1 MHGNINNTWPGEWL
15 VTSLKKSET
24 QQLHK
29 LLGIEDEA
37 KWLAKLLDL
46 KYLSCCMKRY
56 TTQYPVISIVDMTTC
71 VSQFNHPVIIIG
83 CKKGIDT
90 NLTCDIDICYMNII
104 EVNAN
109 ECIQIYKSQPFSS
122 LLFMNKRHGILY
134 SSSRTQTQVTLTDT
148 KPLRN
153 QSKWIVTICVFH
165 LSHHYQRK
173 IVPSLCSVTG
183 A

>member
-24 QQLHK
+24 QK
-29 LLGIEDEA
+29 LNKALGIEDEA

-56 TTQYPVISIVDMTTC
+56 ITQYPVIYIGDMTTC

-90 NLTCDIDICYMNII
+90 NLTCDINICYMNII

-109 ECIQIYKSQPFSS
+109 ECFQICEPTIKASHIHRYS
-122 LLFMNKRHGILY
+122 LWTNDMVFYIPLPVLKRRWH
-134 SSSRTQTQVTLTDT
+134 
-148 KPLRN
+148 
-153 QSKWIVTICVFH
+153 
-165 LSHHYQRK
+165 
-173 IVPSLCSVTG
+173 
-183 A
+183 